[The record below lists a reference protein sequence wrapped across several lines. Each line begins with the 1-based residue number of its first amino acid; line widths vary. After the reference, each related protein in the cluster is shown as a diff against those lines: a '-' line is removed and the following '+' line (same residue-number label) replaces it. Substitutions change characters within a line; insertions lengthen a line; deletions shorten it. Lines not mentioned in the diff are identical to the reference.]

1 MKVLSVRNLC
11 NFLSAILVT
20 ACISSNSGFAQ
31 STVVQQNY
39 PGLVITGTV
48 GNSYP
53 IEYVTTLSNVNN
65 WITLTNLVLPSSPY
79 LLIDTSAGNAPRR
92 FYRETNVTI
101 TAENYLGLTITGTVG
116 STNMIQYVEAN
127 GDTNNW
133 TTLTNIVLPSSPYLL
148 MDTISPRTARR
159 LYRAEDLAR
168 PPRITSAGATLARVG
183 QPFNYQI
190 TASSY
195 LPITSYDAT
204 GLPSGLTVNSS
215 SGVISGTPTQEGTNT
230 ATVIARNST
239 GPGSGSLTLNLRLS
253 FATELVSIAA
263 GTFTMGSPIT
273 ETGHGT
279 NEEPQT
285 QVTLS
290 HGFSI
295 GKYEVSQAEYQAV
308 TGANPSFWTG
318 DLNRP
323 VESLTWQDAIN
334 FCDLLT
340 TQDRQ
345 SGRISA
351 TSFYRLPTEAEWEYV
366 ARAGTST
373 AFSFGDDPSNLG
385 QYAWYTANS
394 GGLTHPTGQKLPNP
408 WGVYDV
414 YGNAWEWCSDW
425 MGVYPG
431 GSVTDPQGPA
441 SGTRKL
447 VRGGSWFRFPDSC
460 RSGKRATFPPT
471 SISGDIGF
479 RIVLF
484 TP

>member
-279 NEEPQT
+279 NIQCVP
-285 QVTLS
+285 
-290 HGFSI
+290 
-295 GKYEVSQAEYQAV
+295 
-308 TGANPSFWTG
+308 
-318 DLNRP
+318 
-323 VESLTWQDAIN
+323 
-334 FCDLLT
+334 
-340 TQDRQ
+340 
-345 SGRISA
+345 
-351 TSFYRLPTEAEWEYV
+351 
-366 ARAGTST
+366 
-373 AFSFGDDPSNLG
+373 
-385 QYAWYTANS
+385 
-394 GGLTHPTGQKLPNP
+394 
-408 WGVYDV
+408 
-414 YGNAWEWCSDW
+414 
-425 MGVYPG
+425 
-431 GSVTDPQGPA
+431 
-441 SGTRKL
+441 
-447 VRGGSWFRFPDSC
+447 RG
-460 RSGKRATFPPT
+460 
-471 SISGDIGF
+471 
-479 RIVLF
+479 
-484 TP
+484 